1 MVDTA
6 TFPRPPLL
14 GAILAHVKKDEC
26 YGTFNMGIGFILI
39 APPGEADAIIATLKA
54 HGEDARIIG
63 RMEAG
68 DAPLRLQ

>member
-1 MVDTA
+1 MVDTS

-14 GAILAHVKKDEC
+14 DAILAHVKKDEC

-39 APPGEADAIIATLKA
+39 APPSEADALIATLKA

-68 DAPLRLQ
+68 DTPLKLQ

>member
-14 GAILAHVKKDEC
+14 DAILAHVQKDEC

-39 APPGEADAIIATLKA
+39 VPPAEADAIVATLQA

-68 DAPLRLQ
+68 DTPLTLQ